1 MSSDINQIL
10 YPKILTSLRTTSTS
24 DFEDYAPP
32 VQCIVWKGGEEYET
46 ITFDKVYPFDTIE
59 DIKRMICAHYERDH
73 HFIPKFTF
81 LGVPLYDAAY
91 SDENPT
97 LETEYLAADYLW
109 YPTDTNNP
117 AQTYIL
123 KNPRKLL
130 KEVDDRFV
138 TESGEYTSP
147 KYDFRDK
154 STIETVFLKP
164 REGQMPVFHV
174 YTLYHLLREFETAN
188 VTPIAEKDWNGRFAP
203 YFINVPINGPYTA
216 SKDDIEFAR
225 KVQSFIKKRAITTE
239 IVNNLLEEGVV
250 LPQIKVSGI
259 RQLRLMWRKPIK
271 GFEGCGYLFY
281 NIKATEKRP
290 FIRLIPIDGSAI
302 TKLHVKGILPI
313 PTLDDPRVLE
323 VWGKEV
329 SPTPKNDFCYFKY
342 VHTPGSGIKHPI
354 YGTVQ
359 IYGDGTINLLL
370 QPPKEVRK
378 LDPITDFRYF
388 ETTLNDI
395 FTNLPQDINS
405 MELKEIALI
414 QTIKIDI
421 RSPKFTKARLLKR
434 LPLFQTFFQEITPLP
449 GETTLLSIRYKAV
462 DQYASE
468 DKKFRFLTQYVTQ
481 TTLEGDELD
490 YRMVT
495 ALQNE
500 FQLSKEEAKTTV
512 NKWFEMSG
520 KFTVVLPE
528 EGEFIESVNPGIDIH
543 IYAQHPSYYF
553 HINRIDSYASL
564 LRINTLLGL
573 LFIEED
579 EYFTVESAVNEQIG
593 NNSQS
598 ILQEELEQLKQ
609 AEVDALEGLEN
620 INQNALGEEVAVAA
634 VEEAVAPVAEGVTA
648 VTAVT
653 AASASMQRANNQ
665 NNAASAD
672 EIPEWMLDTFGE
684 EGDAPNVGEV
694 VPEEAPNPITELT
707 APAAEQS
714 AIKKKGPKIGVLP
727 AAAVEAV
734 EEEVAE
740 EVVEE
745 VEEAEE
751 NAPKGK
757 ISALGKD
764 EDDQKLVNPSS
775 WFIEKLQQIDSRL
788 FKFKTA
794 RQGKDGYSRKCAGN
808 EDRQPSVLTKEQ
820 YERMMD
826 VYEEDNILFIVYP
839 LDGSQ
844 EPPQPHKYEETY
856 TLMKFGSD
864 ADNINY
870 YFCPEYY
877 CLSDEIMI
885 RPKDFK
891 AKVDREGRAKPPN
904 TCPFCK
910 GKLITN
916 SKIAVKGHTVIKRAL
931 KKNSDKAHVFIRFLA
946 KSSHPDN
953 LALPCCFVTQRALRI
968 SDPDFSH
975 IRSQLQQKAL
985 GDIGEG
991 EEEEEED
998 IEEEELESLLSRT
1011 DESVNYA
1018 VLIENVFKRIILE
1031 SNKVPNPGN
1040 FATAPPLFD
1049 QFFAQDSANIVTRVS
1064 ANLKLRPNAQGFIRI
1079 GTQSSVYE
1087 SLLGVLAPIL
1097 SRFSINE
1104 VRERIIEVV
1113 TPRVFILSHFGNLV
1127 LEFYNPADESAMPP
1141 TIQDL
1146 KMWAS
1151 KELQV
1156 DVNSTNELALVRV
1169 YNSFK
1174 RFIRFMKDPTQRK
1187 DLRHVQPLL
1196 AEPGLFTSRGTQLL
1210 LIEKKG
1216 DNLEIKCP
1224 TFGISLDRHRK
1235 CDFVFISR
1243 EMKYLEASNMTYA
1256 YYELYLYTNNI
1267 PAKGAEGDFHEST
1280 VAFNYS
1286 TRRFWPSIVQ
1296 ARVDE
1301 FMNQCQSRYRS
1312 VYTSQQG
1319 VNSMAMV
1326 PLSKAIESVPFFPVG
1341 IVRDSYN
1348 HICGITFRSKPG
1360 KNTLVALPVI
1370 DDGFMA
1376 TQLATHFD
1384 WNDFTP
1390 AQMDDVVEYY
1400 RKTLQPL
1407 FALYPGYNIKYAVR
1421 TKFENKIVAL
1431 QLENGIYIPCGLPK
1445 AEDSVTK
1452 LGLDI
1457 VTIEELEWEI
1467 NKEFTKPC
1475 GKDPELLEEK
1485 SYDRLE
1491 ELYQQ
1496 FRLIVS
1502 NWLTSTSAG
1511 PKVRKDIEKIIF
1523 SRDLPEYERRKRLYI
1538 YLSPI
1543 LLSWFYADEEK
1554 WEMQSSFLRK
1564 DCRVINSPD
1573 SCTGSCYWKEDE
1585 GKCLLHVDAITKVN
1599 ERDVSTPELFTK
1611 KIIDELVRFP
1621 ARRKQLMAKGEISKV
1636 SSIIEPIRQGDQYII
1651 PETSTSWTNL
1661 LRLEWAR
1668 QTPEKPKY
1676 FEEMTRKDIPGTN
1689 AEESLKG
1696 ELPEALAELL
1706 GEDSPFRLNV
1716 PDIAEDKRDKPL
1728 LPFTAILGMSLAELG
1743 VENTA
1748 TILTK
1753 QSLQNY
1759 VKKKFKPIGMIDLTI
1774 NGGAGSEAPSVQFY
1788 RPMKGKYTQVTIL
1801 VFLPDKSGVLIE
1813 EEGSSLITIAKLP
1826 ENMQEYWRNA
1836 GLVMTLKNPVIGEVP
1851 EPIIIGTNPI
1861 RNTIKRKP
1869 KIGDVT
1875 LIEAK
1880 PQEGV
1885 KPVAVKRKPKMG
1897 KLPAAVNG
1905 VEEEGASA
1913 SVAATA
1919 TATATEAA
1927 TAPLRAGPNILR
1939 SQTRKKPRVGTLPAP
1954 IAQVNEES
1962 FANY

>member
-1 MSSDINQIL
+1 MSLDINQIL
-10 YPKILTSLRTTSTS
+10 YPKVLSSLRTTSTS
-24 DFEDYAPP
+24 DFEEQAPP
-32 VQCIVWKGGEEYET
+32 VKCIVWKGRDEFET

-59 DIKRMICAHYERDH
+59 DIKRMICKHYEKDY
-73 HFIPKFTF
+73 HFIPRFVF
-81 LGVPLYDAAY
+81 LGVPVYTAY
-91 SDENPT
+91 SEDNPT
-97 LETEYLAADYLW
+97 EDTEYISAEFLW
-109 YPTDTNNP
+109 YPDETKNP
-117 AQTYIL
+117 ADTYIL
-123 KNPRKLL
+123 KSPIKTL
-130 KEVDDRFV
+130 KDIDSRFV

-147 KYDFRDK
+147 KYSLRDK

-174 YTLYHLLREFETAN
+174 FTLYHLLKEFDKTN

-203 YFINVPINGPYTA
+203 YFLNISINGPYVA
-216 SKDDIEFAR
+216 NKDDIEYAY
-225 KVQSFIKKRAITTE
+225 KIYSFMKKRDLSTE

-259 RQLRLMWRKPIK
+259 RQLRLMWRKFIK

-281 NIKATEKRP
+281 NIRATEERP
-290 FIRLIPIDGSAI
+290 FVRLIPIDGSAI

-313 PTLDDPRVLE
+313 PTLEDPRILE
-323 VWGKEV
+323 SWGKEI
-329 SPTPKNDFCYFKY
+329 SPTPTDDFCYFKY
-342 VHTPGSGIKHPI
+342 VHTPGSGIKHPV
-354 YGTVQ
+354 YGTVH
-359 IYGDGTINLLL
+359 IYKDGTINLLL
-370 QPPKEVRK
+370 QPPKEIRK
-378 LDPITDFRYF
+378 LDPVLDFRNF
-388 ETTLNDI
+388 EKTLTNI
-395 FTNLPQDINS
+395 FENLPQNESD

-414 QTIKIDI
+414 QTIKLDI

-449 GETTLLSIRYKAV
+449 GETTLISLRYKAV

-481 TTLEGDELD
+481 STLEGDGLD

-579 EYFTVESAVNEQIG
+579 EYFTVDATVQQEFR

-598 ILQEELEQLKQ
+598 ILQQELE
-609 AEVDALEGLEN
+609 
-620 INQNALGEEVAVAA
+620 EESRVVAA
-634 VEEAVAPVAEGVTA
+634 VTEEERNLGIRSTLNNLGQQEEQEVAQGEQEQGQEQEQEQEVAGEEGV
-648 VTAVT
+648 
-653 AASASMQRANNQ
+653 ANMGNG
-665 NNAASAD
+665 ASAD
-672 EIPEWMLDTFGE
+672 EIPEWMLDTFGGPE
-684 EGDAPNVGEV
+684 DAPNVGEV
-694 VPEEAPNPITELT
+694 APEEAPAPVEELT
-707 APAAEQS
+707 TPVEQS
-714 AIKKKGPKIGVLP
+714 VKKKGPKIGTAP
-727 AAAVEAV
+727 IAK
-734 EEEVAE
+734 EEEVNSE
-740 EVVEE
+740 GN
-745 VEEAEE
+745 E
-751 NAPKGK
+751 NEGSAAKGVLAP
-757 ISALGKD
+757 LGRN
-764 EDDQKLVNPSS
+764 EDDQKIVDPSS
-775 WFIEKLQQIDSRL
+775 WFIEKLQQIDTRL
-788 FKFKTA
+788 FKYKTA

-820 YERMMD
+820 FERMLD
-826 VYEEDNILFIVYP
+826 IYEEDNILFIVYP
-839 LDGSQ
+839 LDGTQ
-844 EPPQPHKYEETY
+844 DPPQPHKYDETY

-864 ADNINY
+864 GDNINY

-877 CLSDEIMI
+877 CLSDEIML
-885 RPKDFK
+885 RPNDFK
-891 AKVDREGRAKPPN
+891 AKVDREGNPKAPN

-916 SKIAVKGHTVIKRAL
+916 HKVAMKGHTVIKRKL
-931 KKNSDKAHVFIRFLA
+931 KKNSDKAHTYVSFLS
-946 KSSHPDN
+946 KSSHPEN
-953 LALPCCFVTQRALRI
+953 LGLPCCFVKPSVLRL
-968 SDPDFSH
+968 SDPEFAH
-975 IRSQLQQKAL
+975 LRSQLQQKTL
-985 GDIGEG
+985 GDLD
-991 EEEEEED
+991 EEEENEE

-1011 DESVNYA
+1011 DETINYA
-1018 VLIENVFKRIILE
+1018 LLIENVYKKIILE
-1031 SNKVPNPGN
+1031 SNKIPNPGN
-1040 FATAPPLFD
+1040 FAAVPALYD
-1049 QFFAQDSANIVTRVS
+1049 QFFAQDSANIVTRVA

-1104 VRERIIEVV
+1104 VRERILEIV
-1113 TPRVFILSHFGNLV
+1113 TPRVFIMSHFGNLV

-1156 DVNSTNELALVRV
+1156 DVNSANELALVRV

-1174 RFIRFMKDPTQRK
+1174 RFVRFMKDPTQRK
-1187 DLRHVQPLL
+1187 DLRHIQPLL
-1196 AEPGLFTSRGTQLL
+1196 AEPGLFTTRGTQIVI
-1210 LIEKKG
+1210 IEKKG

-1224 TFGISLDRHRK
+1224 TFGVSLDRHRK
-1235 CDFVFISR
+1235 SDFVFISK
-1243 EMKYLEASNMTYA
+1243 EMKYLETSNITYA

-1267 PAKGAEGDFHEST
+1267 PGHGAEGDYHESI
-1280 VAFNYS
+1280 VSFNYS
-1286 TRRFWPSIVQ
+1286 SRKFWPSIVQ

-1390 AQMDDVVEYY
+1390 AIMDDIVEYY

-1431 QLENGIYIPCGLPK
+1431 QLENGIYIPSGQPK
-1445 AEDSVTK
+1445 GEDSLTK
-1452 LGLDI
+1452 LGLDV
-1457 VTIEELEWEI
+1457 VTVEQLEWEI
-1467 NKEFTKPC
+1467 NKELSKPC
-1475 GKDPELLEEK
+1475 GKDPQLTEEK
-1485 SYDRLE
+1485 TYHKLE

-1502 NWLTSTSAG
+1502 NWITSTSSG
-1511 PKVRKDIEKIIF
+1511 PKVRKDLEKIIF
-1523 SRDLPEYERRKRLYI
+1523 NPDLPEYERRKRLYI
-1538 YLSPI
+1538 FIAPI
-1543 LLSWFYADEEK
+1543 LLSWFYADSEK
-1554 WEMQSSFLRK
+1554 WEMQASFLRK
-1564 DCRVINSPD
+1564 DCRVIDSPD

-1585 GKCLLHVDAITKVN
+1585 GKCLLHVNSTTLVN
-1599 ERDVSTPELFTK
+1599 EKEISTPELFTK
-1611 KIIDELVRFP
+1611 RIVDELVRFP
-1621 ARRKQLMAKGEISKV
+1621 ARRLQLMSKGGISKV
-1636 SSIIEPIRQGDQYII
+1636 SGIIEPIRQGDQYII
-1651 PETSTSWTNL
+1651 PETSTSWINL
-1661 LRLEWAR
+1661 LRLEWAKEI
-1668 QTPEKPKY
+1668 PEQPKY
-1676 FEEMTRKDIPGTN
+1676 LEEMTRKDTVNTGIGV
-1689 AEESLKG
+1689 EETVPKG
-1696 ELPEALAELL
+1696 ELPDELIEIL
-1706 GEDSPFRLNV
+1706 GEDSPFRVNI
-1716 PDIAEDKRDKPL
+1716 PNIAEDKRDKPL

-1743 VENTA
+1743 LENTA
-1748 TILTK
+1748 TIFTK
-1753 QSLQNY
+1753 QSLQSY

-1774 NGGAGSEAPSVQFY
+1774 GGGAGSNAPTIQFY
-1788 RPMKGKYTQVTIL
+1788 RPMKGKFTQVTIL
-1801 VFLPDKSGVLIE
+1801 VFLPDKSGVLVE
-1813 EEGSSLITIAKLP
+1813 EEGSSLVNISKLP
-1826 ENMQEYWRNA
+1826 ESVLEYWNNA
-1836 GLVMTLKNPVIGEVP
+1836 ALVMTLKAPVLGEAP

-1861 RNTIKRKP
+1861 RNTLKRKP
-1869 KIGDVT
+1869 KVGNVT
-1875 LIEAK
+1875 LIQAT
-1880 PQEGV
+1880 PQESA
-1885 KPVAVKRKPKMG
+1885 PITKRKPRIG
-1897 KLPAAVNG
+1897 KAPV
-1905 VEEEGASA
+1905 VREEEGIS
-1913 SVAATA
+1913 AATA
-1919 TATATEAA
+1919 AV
-1927 TAPLRAGPNILR
+1927 TAPAVAAVGEEGVPPSLSVAQRPNNSMR
-1939 SQTRKKPRVGTLPAP
+1939 SQTRRKPRMGTASVVQPP
-1954 IAQVNEES
+1954 QMSMINEES
-1962 FANY
+1962 AANI

>member
-32 VQCIVWKGGEEYET
+32 VQCIVWKGGEEFET

-59 DIKRMICAHYERDH
+59 DIKRMICTYYEKDP

-91 SDENPT
+91 SNENPT
-97 LETEYLAADYLW
+97 LDTEYLAADYLW

-123 KNPRKLL
+123 KNPRQLL
-130 KEVDDRFV
+130 KGVDERFV

-164 REGQMPVFHV
+164 REGQLPVFHV
-174 YTLYHLLREFETAN
+174 YTLYHLLREFETSN
-188 VTPIAEKDWNGRFAP
+188 ITPIAEKDWNGRFAP

-216 SKDDIEFAR
+216 TKEDIEFGR
-225 KVQSFIKKRAITTE
+225 KIQSFIKKRNITTE
-239 IVNNLLEEGVV
+239 IVNDLLEQGVV
-250 LPQIKVSGI
+250 LPQIKVSGV
-259 RQLRLMWRKPIK
+259 RQLRLMWRKTIK

-313 PTLDDPRVLE
+313 PTLDDPRILE

-354 YGTVQ
+354 YGTLQ

-378 LDPITDFRYF
+378 LDPITDFRHF
-388 ETTLNDI
+388 DTTLNDI
-395 FTNLPQDINS
+395 FSNLPQDVSN

-414 QTIKIDI
+414 QTIKLDI
-421 RSPKFTKARLLKR
+421 KSPRFTKSRLLKR

-449 GETTLLSIRYKAV
+449 GETTLLSLRYKAV

-481 TTLEGDELD
+481 TTLDGDELD

-512 NKWFEMSG
+512 NKWFELSG
-520 KFTVVLPE
+520 KFTIVLPE

-553 HINRIDSYASL
+553 HVNRIDSYASL

-593 NNSQS
+593 DNSQS
-598 ILQEELEQLKQ
+598 ILQEELEQHTQ
-609 AEVDALEGLEN
+609 AGIDALEGLEQE
-620 INQNALGEEVAVAA
+620 QNLAQEEANLNVYAERI
-634 VEEAVAPVAEGVTA
+634 VEEDVNVIGATGSTGA
-648 VTAVT
+648 T
-653 AASASMQRANNQ
+653 AASASIQRANNQ

-694 VPEEAPNPITELT
+694 MPEDAPNPISELT
-707 APAAEQS
+707 TSVAEQS
-714 AIKKKGPKIGVLP
+714 VIKKKGPKIGSLHVTATPL
-727 AAAVEAV
+727 
-734 EEEVAE
+734 
-740 EVVEE
+740 
-745 VEEAEE
+745 EEAEAE
-751 NAPKGK
+751 EAEAELTNKK
-757 ISALGKD
+757 IN
-764 EDDQKLVNPSS
+764 EDVSKKIGTLAKNEEDQKLVNPSS

-808 EDRQPSVLTKEQ
+808 EDRQPSVLTNEQ
-820 YERMMD
+820 YERMID

-864 ADNINY
+864 GDNINY

-885 RPKDFK
+885 RPKDFTS
-891 AKVDREGRAKPPN
+891 KVDREGRVKPPN

-916 SKIAVKGHTVIKRAL
+916 SKMAVKGHTVIKRAL
-931 KKNSDKAHVFIRFLA
+931 KKNSDKAHTYIRFLS

-968 SDPDFSH
+968 SDPDFTH

-991 EEEEEED
+991 EEEEDEE

-1011 DESVNYA
+1011 DDVVNYA
-1018 VLIENVFKRIILE
+1018 VLIENVFKKIILE

-1049 QFFAQDSANIVTRVS
+1049 QFFAQDSANIVTRVA
-1064 ANLKLRPNAQGFIRI
+1064 ANLKLRPNAEGFIRI

-1104 VRERIIEVV
+1104 VRERIIEIV

-1156 DVNSTNELALVRV
+1156 DVNSANELALVRV
-1169 YNSFK
+1169 YNAFK

-1187 DLRHVQPLL
+1187 DLRHIQPLL
-1196 AEPGLFTSRGTQLL
+1196 AEPGLFTSRGTQLV

-1216 DNLEIKCP
+1216 DELNIKCP

-1243 EMKYLEASNMTYA
+1243 EMKYLDASNMSYA

-1267 PAKGAEGDFHEST
+1267 PARGAEGDLHEST
-1280 VAFNYS
+1280 VSFNYS
-1286 TRRFWPSIVQ
+1286 TRKFWPSIVQ

-1301 FMNQCQSRYRS
+1301 FMTQCQSRYRS

-1376 TQLATHFD
+1376 TQLGTHFD

-1390 AQMDDVVEYY
+1390 AAMDDIVEYY

-1431 QLENGIYIPCGLPK
+1431 QLENGIYIPSGLPK
-1445 AEDSVTK
+1445 AEDSMTK

-1457 VTIEELEWEI
+1457 VTVEELEWEI

-1502 NWLTSTSAG
+1502 NWLTSNSAG

-1523 SRDLPEYERRKRLYI
+1523 NPDLPEYERRKRLYI
-1538 YLSPI
+1538 YISPV
-1543 LLSWFYADEEK
+1543 LLSWFYADDEK

-1564 DCRVINSPD
+1564 DCRVIDSPE

-1585 GKCLLHVDAITKVN
+1585 GKCLLHVDATTKIN
-1599 ERDVSTPELFTK
+1599 KRDVSTPELFTK

-1621 ARRKQLMAKGEISKV
+1621 ARRKQLISKGEISSV

-1651 PETSTSWTNL
+1651 PETSTAWTNL

-1668 QTPEKPKY
+1668 QTPEQPKY
-1676 FEEMTRKDIPGTN
+1676 FEEMTRKDISN
-1689 AEESLKG
+1689 AEEVTPKG
-1696 ELPEALAELL
+1696 ELPEALTELL
-1706 GEDSPFRLNV
+1706 GEDTPFRLNI

-1743 VENTA
+1743 VENTS
-1748 TILTK
+1748 TIFTK

-1759 VKKKFKPIGMIDLTI
+1759 VKKKFRPIGMIDLTI
-1774 NGGAGSEAPSVQFY
+1774 RGGNGSTSPVVQFY

-1801 VFLPDKSGVLIE
+1801 VFLPDNSGVLIE
-1813 EEGSSLITIAKLP
+1813 EEGSSLITISKLP
-1826 ENMQEYWRNA
+1826 ENIQEYWNNA
-1836 GLVMTLKNPVIGEVP
+1836 GLVMTLKNPVIGEAP

-1869 KIGDVT
+1869 KVGNIT

-1880 PQEGV
+1880 PQEQ
-1885 KPVAVKRKPKMG
+1885 VAPSVIKRKPKVGTLPVVAPTENMG
-1897 KLPAAVNG
+1897 KNISAA
-1905 VEEEGASA
+1905 
-1913 SVAATA
+1913 
-1919 TATATEAA
+1919 
-1927 TAPLRAGPNILR
+1927 APVSIAPVRSGPNILR
-1939 SQTRKKPRVGTLPAP
+1939 SQTRKKPKVGTLPVVAP
-1954 IAQVNEES
+1954 VVANTEMGEES